1 METQYRHLGLFLVAS
16 LLFGGTFVAAR
27 VGLAY
32 FPPLLFVAL
41 RFYLAA
47 ALLLPFVII
56 TRDDWRPRTKRDIAG
71 ILVTGIPALG
81 LSNALLFVGQQFVT
95 SAMAS
100 IIFSLAPVLTPVFA
114 FFLLSDEHLSARGAV
129 GLVLGLLG
137 VGIVIQPDPSSLL
150 SGNATGQI
158 ILLCAA
164 VSVALGSVLI
174 RYVDSS
180 LSSTVTTAWG
190 LPFGAATLHLAG
202 LAAGESLASI
212 QWTPIALLTL
222 GYVGVFAGAIAY
234 TAYFALLNETGAI
247 RANLINYVVPVVTV
261 LLGWTLLGET
271 ITATTVA
278 GFFVIFAGFAL
289 IGYRALKDLFGSIRL
304 SSLRA

>member
-1 METQYRHLGLFLVAS
+1 
-16 LLFGGTFVAAR
+16 
-27 VGLAY
+27 
-32 FPPLLFVAL
+32 
-41 RFYLAA
+41 
-47 ALLLPFVII
+47 
-56 TRDDWRPRTKRDIAG
+56 
-71 ILVTGIPALG
+71 
-81 LSNALLFVGQQFVT
+81 
-95 SAMAS
+95 MAS

-114 FFLLSDEHLSARGAV
+114 FFFLSDEHLSARGAV

-150 SGNATGQI
+150 SGNATGQL

-212 QWTPIALLTL
+212 QWTPMALLTL

-271 ITATTVA
+271 ITATTVV